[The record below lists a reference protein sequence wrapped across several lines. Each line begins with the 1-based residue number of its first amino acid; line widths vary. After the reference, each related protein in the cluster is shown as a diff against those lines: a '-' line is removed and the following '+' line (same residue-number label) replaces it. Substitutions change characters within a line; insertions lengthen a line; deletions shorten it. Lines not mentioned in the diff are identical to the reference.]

1 MSLAVRHPEA
11 MATAAGHLNGVRFA
25 STAQNVAAAT
35 AMVGL
40 SPAVADEVSG
50 LTATQFTARAG
61 LYRGSERKWPKSR
74 MFTSILGASNT
85 SCAATEAANNTITGM
100 KRGGER

>member
-1 MSLAVRHPEA
+1 
-11 MATAAGHLNGVRFA
+11 
-25 STAQNVAAAT
+25 
-35 AMVGL
+35 
-40 SPAVADEVSG
+40 
-50 LTATQFTARAG
+50 
-61 LYRGSERKWPKSR
+61 

>member
-1 MSLAVRHPEA
+1 MSLAVRHPKA
-11 MATAAGHLNGVRFA
+11 VATVAGHSTGVRFA

-40 SPAVADEVSG
+40 SPSVADEVSG

-74 MFTSILGASNT
+74 MFTSILGASDT
-85 SCAATEAANNTITGM
+85 SCAVTKAANNTFTGM